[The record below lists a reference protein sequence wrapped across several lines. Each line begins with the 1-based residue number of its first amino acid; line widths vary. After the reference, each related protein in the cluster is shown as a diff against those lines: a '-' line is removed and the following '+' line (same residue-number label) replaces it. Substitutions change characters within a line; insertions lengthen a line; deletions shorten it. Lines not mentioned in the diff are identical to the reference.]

1 MKIEIANM
9 NVSRAASVMVMVLL
23 IGGCAMTPPT
33 IVQRPTTS
41 KPERTASAPSNG
53 SIYQVADYRPLFE
66 DPRARSIGD
75 VITMTINEN
84 TSAGKAAA
92 ASDTKAGSAAY
103 SAPQIF
109 GLPAATTAKLGLS
122 TTSSNKFSDAGAITS
137 SNNFT
142 STMGLTVLD
151 VLPNGNLVV
160 SGEKQ
165 IALDKSVEY
174 IRFSG
179 VVSPQVIVNNTV
191 SSTQVADAR
200 VEYRT
205 NSHYDSAEVMSELSR
220 FVMSV
225 APF

>member
-1 MKIEIANM
+1 MKVIRVVMQLGLATLIA
-9 NVSRAASVMVMVLL
+9 
-23 IGGCAMTPPT
+23 GCAVQPPT

-41 KPERTASAPSNG
+41 KPERNVAATSNG
-53 SIYQVADYRPLFE
+53 SIYQVSEYSPLFE
-66 DPRARSIGD
+66 DPRARRVGD

-92 ASDTKAGSAAY
+92 ASDAKAGSVSY
-103 SAPQIF
+103 SASKVL
-109 GLPAATTAKLGLS
+109 GLPTATTAKAGI
-122 TTSSNKFSDAGAITS
+122 TTSSANKFSDAGAITS

-165 IALDKSVEY
+165 IALDRSVEY

-179 VVSPQVIVNNTV
+179 VISPQVIVNNTV

-205 NSHYDSAEVMSELSR
+205 NSHYDSAEVMSEMAR
-220 FVMSV
+220 FFMSL